1 MQQDRTLLYLHI
13 PKAGGTTLNAILF
26 NQLNDGSNSCE
37 ESNLFHSG
45 IYYYPGFGPGG
56 GFLKDRD
63 LAIPD
68 EVRRVL
74 GRSDLRAVVG
84 HFWFGVHR
92 HISRACD
99 YVTLLRH
106 PIDRVLSLYYHVKT
120 HYPNHSQLRKEQY
133 RARLVR
139 PADID
144 GMSLEEF
151 VEDPPFREV
160 DNDQVRRISGI
171 EPEPGGC
178 TAHML
183 DEAKRNLRRHFAVVG
198 VTERFDET
206 LVLLKRKYGWTR
218 DILYYPRN
226 TNPARPATDT
236 IPGAAREAILRRND
250 LDHELYR
257 FAEAM
262 LDEMVSAA
270 GPGFRDDLLDLR
282 ARREALLRPA
292 RAVASPEVPESTH
305 GNGGSETRRG
315 PLGQHR
321 VTPSPTA

>member
-1 MQQDRTLLYLHI
+1 
-13 PKAGGTTLNAILF
+13 
-26 NQLNDGSNSCE
+26 
-37 ESNLFHSG
+37 
-45 IYYYPGFGPGG
+45 
-56 GFLKDRD
+56 KDPD

-74 GRSDLRAVVG
+74 GRDDLRAVVG

-92 HISRACD
+92 HIARPWH
-99 YVTLLRH
+99 YITLLRH

-120 HYPNHSQLRKEQY
+120 HYPNHSQPRRDQY
-133 RARLVR
+133 RNRLVR

-151 VEDPPFREV
+151 VEHPPFREV
-160 DNDQVRRISGI
+160 ENDQVRRISGI
-171 EPEPGGC
+171 EPALGGC
-178 TAHML
+178 TEHML
-183 DEAKRNLRRHFAVVG
+183 EEAKQNLRRHFAMVG

-218 DILYYPRN
+218 DLLYYPRN
-226 TNPARPATDT
+226 TNPARPATET
-236 IPGAAREAILRRND
+236 IPMATREAILRRNE

-257 FAEAM
+257 FAEKR
-262 LDEMVSAA
+262 LDEMASAA
-270 GPGFRDDLLDLR
+270 GPGFRNDLLDLQ

-292 RAVASPEVPESTH
+292 RAEASPEIPGSTRGH
-305 GNGGSETRRG
+305 GGSETRRE

-321 VTPSPTA
+321 VTPSPTG